1 LLASPIERAF
11 KKRFDLAG
19 LPVGEVHRDGPAD
32 RAGIEGAT
40 EDRFGRIRLADVI
53 VAVDGEPIED
63 RNDILDL
70 FEEREVGDR
79 VRLTLER
86 DGERRDVQVKLVR
99 LN

>member
-1 LLASPIERAF
+1 
-11 KKRFDLAG
+11 

-40 EDRFGRIRLADVI
+40 EDRFGRYRLGDVI